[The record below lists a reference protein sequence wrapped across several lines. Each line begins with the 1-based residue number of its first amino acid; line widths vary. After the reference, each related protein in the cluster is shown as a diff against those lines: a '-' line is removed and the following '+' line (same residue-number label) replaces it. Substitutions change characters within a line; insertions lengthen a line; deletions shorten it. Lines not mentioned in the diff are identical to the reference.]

1 MGVHQGAG
9 IDVTARDCCT
19 RQRACSLEMVE
30 RRCKMMTLLLL
41 SWGSR
46 SAWHQAV
53 GNALLAQSLLQRK
66 SVDVPENI

>member
-9 IDVTARDCCT
+9 IDVTVCDRCT
-19 RQRACSLEMVE
+19 RRRACSLEMVE
-30 RRCKMMTLLLL
+30 HRCKLMTLLLL

-46 SAWHQAV
+46 SVWHQAV
-53 GNALLAQSLLQRK
+53 GKGLLAQSLLQRK